1 MFAYSGTVSL
11 SLYVWSYALSRRRA
25 ASPLSPISGL
35 VVPAAEA
42 TLAVTGE
49 ITPNASSAS
58 ASAARREHVRSAIF
72 GRTPVILDHFMGCAR
87 PDLAGPKELDLLC
100 ELGRRHPHCY
110 AKIGPLDH
118 FSERCDPRPPCL
130 CLRMREGSGVAYCA
144 ARLRLTRT

>member
-11 SLYVWSYALSRRRA
+11 SRRRA
-25 ASPLSPISGL
+25 ASPQSPISGL

-72 GRTPVILDHFMGCAR
+72 GRTPVILDHSEDAR
-87 PDLAGPKELDLLC
+87 ACREDRETRDV
-100 ELGRRHPHCY
+100 
-110 AKIGPLDH
+110 
-118 FSERCDPRPPCL
+118 PC
-130 CLRMREGSGVAYCA
+130 
-144 ARLRLTRT
+144 